1 MTENSPP
8 SKTSIS
14 VLREPQTPST
24 GASARPLAALIATL
38 LSHFWTAADPPASR
52 EAQIADWIEDLH
64 EFPYHDIAA
73 ACREWRRA
81 HTKRPSIAEIRNLCR
96 EAHQHPRPAPTDM
109 DAYARSIG
117 FASNAERMLAI
128 TADRRKRADTEA
140 RLRAIGENYAA
151 A

>member
-1 MTENSPP
+1 MTGNSPP

-14 VLREPQTPST
+14 GQREPQTPST

-81 HTKRPSIAEIRNLCR
+81 HTKRPTIAEIRNLCR
-96 EAHQHPRPAPTDM
+96 EAHQQPRPAPTNM

-128 TADRRKRADTEA
+128 AADRQKRADTED
-140 RLRAIGENYAA
+140 RLRTIGENYAA

>member
-1 MTENSPP
+1 
-8 SKTSIS
+8 
-14 VLREPQTPST
+14 
-24 GASARPLAALIATL
+24 

-64 EFPYHDIAA
+64 EFPYYDIAA

-81 HTKRPSIAEIRNLCR
+81 HTKRPTIAEIRNLCR
-96 EAHQHPRPAPTDM
+96 EEHQQPRPAPTNM
-109 DAYARSIG
+109 DAYARSLG
-117 FASNAERMLAI
+117 WSNNAERMLAI
-128 TADRRKRADTEA
+128 DADRRKRADTEA